1 MSNKFPE
8 FGWDTR
14 FRLRGQIS
22 WLARLPGRSDW
33 QFGWV
38 GHIGWEATLAGKP
51 IGWEARLA
59 GRPDWPDWPEW
70 LGGQIS

>member
-33 QFGWV
+33 PVW
-38 GHIGWEATLAGKP
+38 L
-51 IGWEARLA
+51 
-59 GRPDWPDWPEW
+59 GRPDCLGRLNW
-70 LGGQIS
+70 LGDWLVGQIGQIVWVSQIGGKGQVG